1 MVNYIPLTL
10 NADVYRPSPTNG
22 NIAVKFKGNVFNDNF
37 GSVDNTLTVKYRYK
51 EHGTDNYGSWV
62 DLNPVKNNNTY
73 SNGTGEITLGTN
85 FDYQKKYDFE
95 FVALDKINDDG
106 SISVFH
112 TVLDGQTI
120 YDWGKDDFN
129 INGKLNLYETSIIRH
144 IANILWPVNSTY
156 PSLTNSIPEYLAGE
170 WSLMDTIV
178 NNGHTYYI
186 FKRTSED
193 EKLYYQ
199 NVELLYNG
207 EEIYIENTLLKG
219 DDVL

>member
-1 MVNYIPLTL
+1 MDLIY
-10 NADVYRPSPTNG
+10 D
-22 NIAVKFKGNVFNDNF
+22 
-37 GSVDNTLTVKYRYK
+37 
-51 EHGTDNYGSWV
+51 EGT
-62 DLNPVKNNNTY
+62 
-73 SNGTGEITLGTN
+73 
-85 FDYQKKYDFE
+85 
-95 FVALDKINDDG
+95 
-106 SISVFH
+106 ISSFT

-144 IANILWPVNSTY
+144 IANILWPVDSIYT
-156 PSLTNSIPEYLAGE
+156 SLTQDIPDYMAGE
-170 WSLMDTIV
+170 WTLYDTLT
-178 NNGHTYYI
+178 NNGKTYYI
-186 FKRTSED
+186 YKRTSED